1 MIGTAFRAAAVILAC
16 GVLLSACGDDSAET
30 ANEAAPTPIVQPAKP
45 GAAADKPAASEQ
57 PRKRKGDSAERQ
69 AADKSGKQRTQ
80 RSTTASEPVPQGK
93 GFDFYVLALS
103 WSPSYCE
110 AEGEDANEQQCSRP
124 YGMTV
129 HGLWPQFERGWP
141 QDCATTEP
149 DVPRETLQSL
159 YDIMP
164 SAGLIRYE
172 WRKHGT
178 CTQMPQAD
186 YFRVLREAW
195 SRVKIPAEFKN
206 VSATVEM
213 DASAIERA
221 FLSVNPAMK
230 AAGTAVI
237 CDSRY
242 FRGVRI
248 CMARDLSFRAC
259 AEVDE
264 RACRLRDAEIP
275 PVHPR

>member
-1 MIGTAFRAAAVILAC
+1 MIFRLPVAAAALAC
-16 GVLLSACGDDSAET
+16 GLLLSACGDDSADTT
-30 ANEAAPTPIVQPAKP
+30 ANQAAPTPIVQPSKP
-45 GAAADKPAASEQ
+45 AASQDKPPASEQ
-57 PRKRKGDSAERQ
+57 PRKRKNGATEQQ
-69 AADKSGKQRTQ
+69 AADKPVKR
-80 RSTTASEPVPQGK
+80 RSERSAQAGAPLPQGK

-110 AEGEDANEQQCSRP
+110 AEGEDANQQQCSRP
-124 YGMTV
+124 YGFAV
-129 HGLWPQFERGWP
+129 HGLWPQFEKGWP

-195 SRVKIPAEFKN
+195 KKIAIPAEFKN
-206 VSATVEM
+206 VSATIEM
-213 DASAIERA
+213 DARDIERT
-221 FLSVNPAMK
+221 FLSANPGMK

-237 CDSRY
+237 CDGRY
-242 FRGVRI
+242 FREIRI
-248 CMARDLSFRAC
+248 CMARDLSFRSC
-259 AEVDE
+259 AEIDD
-264 RACRLRDAEIP
+264 RACRLKDAEIP
-275 PVHPR
+275 PVQPR

>member
-1 MIGTAFRAAAVILAC
+1 M
-16 GVLLSACGDDSAET
+16 LLSACGDDADQS
-30 ANEAAPTPIVQPAKP
+30 ANEAPPTPIVQPAKP
-45 GAAADKPAASEQ
+45 AADKPAASEQ
-57 PRKRKGDSAERQ
+57 PRKRKSGSTEAQSTQAQSTDKPQKRRSERN
-69 AADKSGKQRTQ
+69 ARSG
-80 RSTTASEPVPQGK
+80 EPLPQGK

-110 AEGEDANEQQCSRP
+110 AEGEDANAQQCSRP

-164 SAGLIRYE
+164 SSGLIRYE

-195 SRVKIPAEFKN
+195 NRVNIPAQFKN

-213 DASAIERA
+213 DANAIEGA

-237 CDSRY
+237 CDGRY
-242 FRGVRI
+242 FREVRI